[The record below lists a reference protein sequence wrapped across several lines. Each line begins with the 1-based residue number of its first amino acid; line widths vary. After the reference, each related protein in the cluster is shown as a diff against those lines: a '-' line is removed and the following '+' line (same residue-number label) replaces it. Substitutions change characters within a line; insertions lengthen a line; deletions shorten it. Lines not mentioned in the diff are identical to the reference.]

1 MITEKGGS
9 KYTAGELAELVG
21 VSPRTIRFYDKKG
34 LLIPTDYSSRGYRLY
49 NEDSILQLQTI
60 KMLQYIG
67 MSLQEIKDY
76 LIKEENTEFKEI
88 LWNQKLML
96 EKKRKRIEQIIYTLD
111 EMLYDRQLGQSEVKR
126 AVDIMQ
132 LMNMEETFDYRH
144 NFYEEYSA
152 RAQDWFQWIFDRLE
166 LFEGIKVLDLGC
178 GRGNIWIR
186 NWSKIPQGTT
196 ITLVDK
202 RRSAIEYLESF
213 YRKNQRLLQ
222 EGVRFQFLNQDIET
236 DFIFQERY
244 DRIVADHL
252 WTFISK
258 PEKLMKAISNALT
271 PNGFMHSTHNS
282 YGFMEKVQQLFEKAG
297 IAMDLN
303 KRIQQQTKERTQL
316 ENHMKNCFTQV
327 DCVVFE
333 NRIVGIRQAD
343 AILRYVQSQDP
354 QLYTDH
360 CEDWKEY
367 EQKINQELKEGA
379 IFEMTITAPLYRCSV
394 VRDSE

>member
-1 MITEKGGS
+1 MIKEKSGS

-21 VSPRTIRFYDKKG
+21 VSSRTIRFYDKKG

-60 KMLQYIG
+60 RMLQYIG

-76 LIKEENTEFKEI
+76 LIKEEKTEFKDI
-88 LWNQKLML
+88 LWKQRLML
-96 EKKRKRIEQIIYTLD
+96 EKKKKRIERMIYTLD
-111 EMLYDRQLGQSEVKR
+111 EMLYDCQLGQSEAKR
-126 AVDIMQ
+126 AVDIMH
-132 LMNMEETFDYRH
+132 LINMEETFDYRY

-152 RAQDWFQWIFDRLE
+152 REQEWFQWIFDRLE
-166 LFEGIKVLDLGC
+166 LFEGIKVLDMGC
-178 GRGNIWIR
+178 GRGNIWVR
-186 NWSKIPQGTT
+186 NWSKIPQGAT

-213 YRKNQRLLQ
+213 YQKNQRFLQ

-236 DFIFQERY
+236 DFVFQERY
-244 DRIVADHL
+244 DRILADHL

-258 PEKLMKAISNALT
+258 PEKLMKAISNALM

-297 IAMDLN
+297 IVIDLN
-303 KRIQQQTKERTQL
+303 KRIKQQTKERMQL
-316 ENHMKNCFTQV
+316 ENYMKNCFTQV
-327 DCVVFE
+327 NCNVFE
-333 NRIVGIRQAD
+333 NKIVGIRQAD
-343 AILRYVQSQDP
+343 AILSYIQSQDL
-354 QLYTDH
+354 QLYTDY

-367 EQKINQELKEGA
+367 EQKINQELKEGE
-379 IFEMTITAPLYRCSV
+379 IFETTVTAPLYRCSV
-394 VRDSE
+394 IRDSE